1 MTVFRRV
8 SSLIMLAMAWL
19 SPAAPAQAQDYP
31 SRPVKVIVPF
41 GAGGPTD
48 IFTRALAE
56 ELRKALKEPFV
67 MENRPGAGTIIG
79 SEAAA
84 KSPPDGYTLLM
95 ISATQTTTE
104 TLVPNKSYK
113 LLRDFVPV
121 ASLLNSE
128 LVMVVHPSLGVNTV
142 KEFIALAKSKPG
154 ALNYA
159 SSGVGS
165 NYHMAGEL
173 FKNLTGTNILH
184 VPYKGSAGARNDIIS
199 GQIEMMFDSVP
210 SMAQMIQVG
219 RVKALGTTGKVR
231 SAILPDVPTLAE
243 AGVPGYEA
251 TIWIGVMAPA
261 GTPQPIVT
269 LLNTEINKIL
279 ARADVKDAWQKLAL
293 SVETADEASRIH
305 NRSRRRGDRLAARG
319 TRPGGAHAAHRC
331 AHGHC
336 RERSG
341 PAILRGRVHRSVAGT
356 RLEHATADQIRVG
369 DQPQDREGARA
380 RGAGS
385 AARSRRRGDR
395 IN

>member
-1 MTVFRRV
+1 MMILYRV
-8 SSLIMLAMAWL
+8 ASLIALLWL
-19 SPAAPAQAQDYP
+19 VPAAPCMAQDYP
-31 SRPVKVIVPF
+31 SRPVKMIVPF

-48 IFTRALAE
+48 IFTRLLAE
-56 ELRKALKEPFV
+56 ELRKSLKEPFV

-79 SEAAA
+79 TDAAA

-104 TLVPNKSYK
+104 TLVPNKPFK

-121 ASLLNSE
+121 AALLNSE
-128 LVMVVHPSLGVNTV
+128 LVMVVHPSVPVNTV
-142 KEFIALAKSKPG
+142 KEFIALAKSKSG

-173 FKNLTGTNILH
+173 FKNLTGTDILH
-184 VPYKGSAGARNDIIS
+184 VPYKGSSGARNDIIS

-210 SMAQMIQVG
+210 SMAPMIHAG

-231 SAILPDVPTLAE
+231 SAILPDVPTLSE

-251 TIWIGVMAPA
+251 TIWIGVMVPA

-279 ARADVKDAWQKLAL
+279 ARPDVKEAWEKQ
-293 SVETADEASRIH
+293 
-305 NRSRRRGDRLAARG
+305 GAAPMIMKPEEFG
-319 TRPGGAHAAHRC
+319 VYVQSEIDKWAKVIKANNIKP
-331 AHGHC
+331 
-336 RERSG
+336 E
-341 PAILRGRVHRSVAGT
+341 
-356 RLEHATADQIRVG
+356 
-369 DQPQDREGARA
+369 
-380 RGAGS
+380 
-385 AARSRRRGDR
+385 
-395 IN
+395 

>member
-1 MTVFRRV
+1 MTILYRV
-8 SSLIMLAMAWL
+8 ASLIALLWL
-19 SPAAPAQAQDYP
+19 VPAAPCMAQDYP
-31 SRPVKVIVPF
+31 SRPVKMIVPF

-48 IFTRALAE
+48 IFTRLLAE
-56 ELRKALKEPFV
+56 ELRKSLKEPFV

-79 SEAAA
+79 TDAAA

-104 TLVPNKSYK
+104 TLVPNKPYK

-128 LVMVVHPSLGVNTV
+128 LVMVVHPSVPVNTV
-142 KEFIALAKSKPG
+142 KEFIALAKSKSG

-173 FKNLTGTNILH
+173 FKNLTGTDILH
-184 VPYKGSAGARNDIIS
+184 VPYKGSSGARNDIIS

-210 SMAQMIQVG
+210 SMAPMIHAG

-231 SAILPDVPTLAE
+231 SAILPDVPTLSE

-251 TIWIGVMAPA
+251 TIWIGVMVPA

-279 ARADVKDAWQKLAL
+279 ARPDVKEAWEKQ
-293 SVETADEASRIH
+293 
-305 NRSRRRGDRLAARG
+305 GAAPMIMKPEEFG
-319 TRPGGAHAAHRC
+319 VYVQSEIDKWAKVIKANNIKP
-331 AHGHC
+331 
-336 RERSG
+336 E
-341 PAILRGRVHRSVAGT
+341 
-356 RLEHATADQIRVG
+356 
-369 DQPQDREGARA
+369 
-380 RGAGS
+380 
-385 AARSRRRGDR
+385 
-395 IN
+395 

>member
-1 MTVFRRV
+1 MTILYRV
-8 SSLIMLAMAWL
+8 ASLIALLWL
-19 SPAAPAQAQDYP
+19 VPAAPCMAQDYP
-31 SRPVKVIVPF
+31 SRPVKMIVPF

-48 IFTRALAE
+48 IFTRLLAE

-128 LVMVVHPSLGVNTV
+128 LVMVVHPSVPVNSV
-142 KEFIALAKSKPG
+142 EEFIALAKAKPG

-159 SSGVGS
+159 SSGLGS

-173 FKNLTGTNILH
+173 FKTLTGTDMLH
-184 VPYKGSAGARNDIIS
+184 VPYKGSTGARNDIIS

-210 SMAQMIQVG
+210 SMAPMIQAG
-219 RVKALGTTGKVR
+219 RVKAFGTTGKVR
-231 SAILPDVPTLAE
+231 SAILPGVPTLSE

-261 GTPQPIVT
+261 GTAQPIVT
-269 LLNTEINKIL
+269 RLNAEINKIL
-279 ARADVKDAWQKLAL
+279 ARADVRQAWEKQ
-293 SVETADEASRIH
+293 
-305 NRSRRRGDRLAARG
+305 G
-319 TRPGGAHAAHRC
+319 
-331 AHGHC
+331 
-336 RERSG
+336 
-341 PAILRGRVHRSVAGT
+341 
-356 RLEHATADQIRVG
+356 ATAMAMSPVEFG
-369 DQPQDREGARA
+369 T
-380 RGAGS
+380 
-385 AARSRRRGDR
+385 
-395 IN
+395 